1 MYGGAGAAS
10 ASVVSDVEAIS
21 YHEAGHAVVSRALG
35 SPVAEVF
42 IGANGGGGCRSVPAR
57 PWAEGDAA
65 QAKLLNA
72 VVSGLRPSARAR
84 EIFYPDLVALAA
96 GGIAQQ
102 RRAGSDRPDYVCS
115 SDDRHKIETVAAAV
129 TDGPA
134 DARQLIAEVERRAE
148 QLVALHW
155 CAVTALAR
163 ELARRRTLDGD
174 AIDLILRPFKVH
186 GRTTVERDRVYEE
199 NGKSRHGR
207 FYSAGW
213 LHPMKAARERPMSEG
228 QTDKSR
234 RRDGTAG
241 LPSTRDIFGHCR
253 DGR

>member
-1 MYGGAGAAS
+1 MPRS
-10 ASVVSDVEAIS
+10 A
-21 YHEAGHAVVSRALG
+21 RALG
-35 SPVAEVF
+35 RPVAEVF
-42 IGANGGGGCRSVPAR
+42 IGANGGGGCRAVPAR

-65 QAKLLNA
+65 QARLLNA

-84 EIFYPDLVALAA
+84 NTFFPDLVSLAA
-96 GGIAQQ
+96 GGIAQ
-102 RRAGSDRPDYVCS
+102 RRASVDRRFGYDA
-115 SDDRHKIETVAAAV
+115 DDRHKIETVAAAV
-129 TDGPA
+129 TESPSG
-134 DARQLIAEVERRAE
+134 ARQLIAEVDRRAE

-174 AIDLILRPFKVH
+174 AIDWILRPFKVH

-213 LHPMKAARERPMSEG
+213 LHPMQAARERPMSEG

-241 LPSTRDIFGHCR
+241 LPSTADIFGQCR